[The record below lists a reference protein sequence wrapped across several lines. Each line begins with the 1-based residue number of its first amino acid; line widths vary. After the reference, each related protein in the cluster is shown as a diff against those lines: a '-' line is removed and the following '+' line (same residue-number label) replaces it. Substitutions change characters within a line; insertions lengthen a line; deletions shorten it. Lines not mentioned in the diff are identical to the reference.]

1 MSLSGRKILI
11 VIGGGIAAYKVLEL
25 IRRLKDDGA
34 QVRAAMSR
42 SAHHFV
48 TPLSVSAITG
58 EHVFQ
63 NLFDT
68 DEEDAIG
75 HIRLARE
82 ADIIVVAPATAD
94 LLAKM
99 AHGLADDLASAIL
112 LATDGPVLVAPA
124 MNPKMWTN
132 SATVRNVAQLRA
144 DGVTFVG
151 PAEGEMAEAGEAG
164 VGRLAEPA
172 EILAAIK
179 ARFAPGTGPL
189 AGYRAIV
196 TSGPTQ
202 EPIDP
207 VRYLANRSSGRQG
220 HAIAA
225 ALALAGA
232 EVTLVAGPVDLRP
245 PPGVRTVPVTT
256 AQEMKDAVDAALPA
270 DIAVMAAAVA
280 DWRVAPGKEKI
291 KKNAGAPPALK
302 LAENPDILAGLAA
315 NPERPKLLVGFAAE
329 TSDVV
334 KNAKTKLK
342 KKGCDWIVAND
353 VSERSGVMGGTRNR
367 VHFITASG
375 VEDWPEMAKEE
386 VAEKLVKKIAQH
398 FKNTPPR

>member
-1 MSLSGRKILI
+1 MSLAGRRILI

-25 IRRLKDDGA
+25 IRRLKDEGSK
-34 QVRAAMSR
+34 VRAAMSR

-48 TPLSVSAITG
+48 TPLSVSAIAG
-58 EHVFQ
+58 ERVHQ
-63 NLFDT
+63 TLFDA

-75 HIRLARE
+75 HIKLARE
-82 ADIIVVAPATAD
+82 TDLIVVAPATAD

-112 LATDGPVLVAPA
+112 LATDRPVLVAPA
-124 MNPKMWTN
+124 MNPKMWAN
-132 SATVRNVAQLRA
+132 AATKRNAAQLRK
-144 DGVTFVG
+144 DGILFVG
-151 PAEGEMAEAGEAG
+151 PGKGEMAESGEAG

-179 ARFAPGTGPL
+179 VHFSSHKGPL

-225 ALALAGA
+225 ALANAGT
-232 EVTLVAGPVDLRP
+232 EVTLVSGPVEVAP
-245 PPGVRTVPVTT
+245 PPGVKTVPVAT
-256 AQEMKDAVDAALPA
+256 AREMKDAVETALPT

-280 DWRVAPGKEKI
+280 DWRVDAGAQKT
-291 KKNAGAPPALK
+291 KKNGRPPSLT
-302 LAENPDILAGLAA
+302 LVENPDILAGLARHKS
-315 NPERPKLLVGFAAE
+315 RPKLLVGFAAE

-334 KNAKTKLK
+334 KNAEAKLK
-342 KKGCDWIVAND
+342 TKGCDWIVAND
-353 VSERSGVMGGTRNR
+353 VSPGTGVMGGTKNR
-367 VHFITASG
+367 VHLVTKSG
-375 VEDWPEMAKEE
+375 VEDWPEMDKAE
-386 VAEKLVKKIAQH
+386 VAEELVRRIVAH
-398 FKNTPPR
+398 FGDKT